1 MKKHSNDFGND
12 SVPGL
17 VLRTSIP
24 FMFAQFVNV
33 LYSIVDRIYIGN
45 IPQIGDVSL
54 AGAGICAPV
63 ITLLSSFATLIGI
76 GGSVLFSMRLGA
88 KDQEKA
94 KNLLGTSFSMLLVF
108 SAALTIL
115 FLLLKAPLLQWFGAS
130 QTTFPYANTYMT
142 IYTLGTFFALLSM
155 GMNYFITAQGYPGLG
170 MATTLIGA
178 VVNIVLDPVFIFL
191 LHMNIAGA
199 ALATVLAQLSSCV
212 FVLLTLKQKKMPIPL
227 TLAPIRRSTAVRIL
241 KMGFSPFLILATDS
255 VIIIALNAVLQ
266 HFGGPEY
273 GDTLITCATIVQS
286 YMLLITSPMLG
297 ITGGSQPLISF
308 NMGAGKVERIRKIVL
323 CILLLCIGFTTFCS
337 AVFCPNFH
345 PKPGIRISFCL
356 GHSGLYPRRYP
367 SELPVCLCGCPD
379 CHEPDKAVPVFIPA
393 AEKRVF
399 CSNLSASPL
408 FCCKDVLLR
417 GTHCRHTL
425 LLLFQ
430 SCLLPD
436 L

>member
-24 FMFAQFVNV
+24 FMFAQFVSV

-130 QTTFPYANTYMT
+130 KTTFPYANTYMT

-323 CILLLCIGFTTFCS
+323 CVLLLCVGFTTFMFLLS
-337 AVFCPNFH
+337 RFVPQYFVRIFTQNPEYASLSVWGIQVFTLGVIPL
-345 PKPGIRISFCL
+345 SF
-356 GHSGLYPRRYP
+356 
-367 SELPVCLCGCPD
+367 
-379 CHEPDKAVPVFIPA
+379 
-393 AEKRVF
+393 
-399 CSNLSASPL
+399 
-408 FCCKDVLLR
+408 
-417 GTHCRHTL
+417 
-425 LLLFQ
+425 Q
-430 SCLLPD
+430 
-436 L
+436 

>member
-130 QTTFPYANTYMT
+130 KTTFPYANTYMT

-178 VVNIVLDPVFIFL
+178 VVNIALDPVFIFL

-241 KMGFSPFLILATDS
+241 KMGFSPFFNSCNRQRDHHCPKCSPAAFWRSGIRRHSHHLRNHRTELHAAHHLAD
-255 VIIIALNAVLQ
+255 ARHHRRLPAPHQLQ
-266 HFGGPEY
+266 HG
-273 GDTLITCATIVQS
+273 C
-286 YMLLITSPMLG
+286 
-297 ITGGSQPLISF
+297 
-308 NMGAGKVERIRKIVL
+308 RK
-323 CILLLCIGFTTFCS
+323 G
-337 AVFCPNFH
+337 
-345 PKPGIRISFCL
+345 
-356 GHSGLYPRRYP
+356 
-367 SELPVCLCGCPD
+367 
-379 CHEPDKAVPVFIPA
+379 
-393 AEKRVF
+393 
-399 CSNLSASPL
+399 
-408 FCCKDVLLR
+408 
-417 GTHCRHTL
+417 
-425 LLLFQ
+425 
-430 SCLLPD
+430 
-436 L
+436 